1 MNETTTLP
9 LDFAPLREG
18 AEEMAREAW
27 EAERAACYRTTPDH
41 WVYRGD
47 WGHGRGREFR
57 IEGCT
62 RLLSDLTIDATRD
75 RWVRWGIERD
85 TAAYEAEADVK
96 WARAVAGGYSEDV
109 MAVLSDAWERAKMS
123 DRRVLREQ
131 WYSLRD
137 NPEALRAAILAAL
150 ETK

>member
-1 MNETTTLP
+1 MDAYLNSDLS
-9 LDFAPLREG
+9 PLRKV
-18 AEEMAREAW
+18 AEEMAREMWDPPSEMEVARCK
-27 EAERAACYRTTPDH
+27 A
-41 WVYRGD
+41 
-47 WGHGRGREFR
+47 
-57 IEGCT
+57 
-62 RLLSDLTIDATRD
+62 LLRDLTIDATRD

-96 WARAVAGGYSEDV
+96 WARVVAGGYSEDV
-109 MAVLSDAWERAKMS
+109 MAVLSEGWERAKAA
-123 DRRVLREQ
+123 DRRVLHEQ